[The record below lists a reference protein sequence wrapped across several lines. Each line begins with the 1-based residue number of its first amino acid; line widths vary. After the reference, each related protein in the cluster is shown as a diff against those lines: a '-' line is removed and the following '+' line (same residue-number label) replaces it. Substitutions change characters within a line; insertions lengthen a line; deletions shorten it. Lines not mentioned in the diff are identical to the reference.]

1 MTPER
6 LKELIKQ
13 CEKVWSDSW
22 NEVIQLNPSNCF
34 IKQNLYNGKF
44 YLSVEEDEEHCPSY
58 YLDNLREDWE
68 RAKAE
73 YEWKE
78 KTTAERIE
86 RFEPPMWEDIVT
98 VLWCFEFMVNGCH
111 ITFTVDKGH
120 YIVIDNDNH
129 HGYIFEKRGSD
140 ATKENY
146 EKACEVVRDLFNKGG
161 AK

>member
-78 KTTAERIE
+78 KTTAERTE
-86 RFEPPMWEDIVT
+86 RFEPPMWEDIKD
-98 VLWCFEFMVNGCH
+98 EFVFKFLVNGCL
-111 ITFTVDKGH
+111 FRFYVDK
-120 YIVIDNDNH
+120 DFCD
-129 HGYIFEKRGSD
+129 IFGQLDGDDCYLVSKP

-146 EKACEVVRDLFNKGG
+146 EKACEIVRELFNKGG